1 MIAVRL
7 FIIGFFFLIACC
19 CCFCFCCAMCC
30 FSVENQNKIRSW
42 GSMVPLV
49 NNFIKKPNDFEG
61 GDQEEIV
68 VESHIT

>member
-1 MIAVRL
+1 
-7 FIIGFFFLIACC
+7 
-19 CCFCFCCAMCC
+19 MCC